1 MPQAHCLRLTLCL
14 FLSPILPLSLQPAR
28 FHLNILGKKGKRTKG
43 MRKHKT
49 NEMIWQVCVRFRV
62 SVLMAVKSAV
72 SGKEKGR
79 GVGFAHKTEIKY
91 TPCKP

>member
-1 MPQAHCLRLTLCL
+1 
-14 FLSPILPLSLQPAR
+14 
-28 FHLNILGKKGKRTKG
+28 